1 MDVNIKFSKYI
12 DLKIKIQ
19 YQITI
24 HKNSFK
30 SMLTRFYDTQA
41 LLSLELGNIC
51 LDNHEC
57 DGYYVLLY
65 GMVNFGTWFSNLNA
79 MWMGL

>member
-1 MDVNIKFSKYI
+1 
-12 DLKIKIQ
+12 
-19 YQITI
+19 
-24 HKNSFK
+24 
-30 SMLTRFYDTQA
+30 MLTRCYDMQA

-57 DGYYVLLY
+57 DGYYVVLF
-65 GMVNFGTWFSNLNA
+65 GTVNFGTWFSNLNA